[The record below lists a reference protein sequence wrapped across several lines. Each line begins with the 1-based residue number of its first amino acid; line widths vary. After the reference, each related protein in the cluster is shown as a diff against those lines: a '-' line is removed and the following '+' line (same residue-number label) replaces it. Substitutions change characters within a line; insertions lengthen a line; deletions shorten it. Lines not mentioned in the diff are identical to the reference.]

1 MNNLLLI
8 VFLIFVGQTLGS
20 IVGLIKKPEK
30 NILYG
35 SLAFAASM
43 MLGISFF
50 QLIPESLKISPPF
63 LVIISFIFGIVI
75 MRIVDRIL
83 PHINPELMKK
93 EKPSVKRSVTMLVIG
108 IALHNIPEGLAI
120 GVGFALTYKLGIMI
134 AIGIAAQDLPEN
146 VATIVPL
153 YGVTKDRM
161 RSFNI
166 LMTTVLFE
174 VFGFIFGYYV
184 LRGAAP
190 NLLGGAL
197 ALAAG
202 FMTYISIEELIPAAQ
217 IKEYPKIGIISFIL
231 GILCILL
238 LNLLAG

>member
-30 NILYG
+30 KILYG

-50 QLIPESLKISPPF
+50 QLIPESLKISSIF
-63 LVIISFIFGIVI
+63 LVITSFLFGIII
-75 MRIVDRIL
+75 MRIVDRTL

-120 GVGFALTYKLGIMI
+120 GVGFALSHELGIMI
-134 AIGIAAQDLPEN
+134 AIGIAAQDVPEN
-146 VATIVPL
+146 IATIVPL
-153 YGVTKDRM
+153 YGVTKNRM
-161 RSFNI
+161 KSFNI
-166 LMTTVLFE
+166 LVTTVLFE
-174 VFGFIFGYYV
+174 MLGFIFGYYF
-184 LRGAAP
+184 LKEASLS
-190 NLLGGAL
+190 LLGASL

-202 FMTYISIEELIPAAQ
+202 FMTYISVEELIPAAQ
-217 IKEYPKIGIISFIL
+217 IKENLKIGVISLIM
-231 GILCILL
+231 GVLCVLL
-238 LNLLAG
+238 INLLAG

>member
-1 MNNLLLI
+1 MDNLLLI
-8 VFLIFVGQTLGS
+8 VSLIFVGQTLGS

-30 NILYG
+30 NVLYG

-50 QLIPESLKISPPF
+50 QLIPESLKISSIF
-63 LVIISFIFGIVI
+63 LVIISFVFGIVI

-120 GVGFALTYKLGIMI
+120 GVGFALSPTLGITV
-134 AIGIAAQDLPEN
+134 ALGIAVQDVPEN
-146 VATIVPL
+146 IATIVPL
-153 YGVTKDRM
+153 YGLTKKRM
-161 RSFNI
+161 KSFI
-166 LMTTVLFE
+166 ITTGTILFE
-174 VFGFIFGYYV
+174 VLGFIFGYYF
-184 LRGAAP
+184 LKEAP
-190 NLLGGAL
+190 SSLLGGSL

-202 FMTYISIEELIPAAQ
+202 FMTYISVEELIPAAQ
-217 IKEYPKIGIISFIL
+217 IKEYPKIGTISLIL
-231 GILCILL
+231 GVLCVLL
-238 LNLLAG
+238 ISLLTG

>member
-1 MNNLLLI
+1 MDNLLLI
-8 VFLIFVGQTLGS
+8 VSLIFVGQTLGS
-20 IVGLIKKPEK
+20 IIGLIKKPEK

-35 SLAFAASM
+35 SLAFAGSM

-50 QLIPESLKISPPF
+50 QLIPESLKILSPF
-63 LVIISFIFGIVI
+63 LVIISFVLGIVI

-134 AIGIAAQDLPEN
+134 AIGIAAQDVPEN
-146 VATIVPL
+146 IATIIPL
-153 YGVTKDRM
+153 YGLTKNRM
-161 RSFNI
+161 KSFNI
-166 LMTTVLFE
+166 LVTTILFE
-174 VFGFIFGYYV
+174 VFGFIFGYYF
-184 LRGAAP
+184 LKEASS
-190 NLLGGAL
+190 NLLGASL

-202 FMTYISIEELIPAAQ
+202 FMTYISVEELIPAAQ
-217 IKEYPKIGIISFIL
+217 IKENLKTGIINLIL
-231 GILCILL
+231 GILCVLL
-238 LNLLAG
+238 IGFLAG